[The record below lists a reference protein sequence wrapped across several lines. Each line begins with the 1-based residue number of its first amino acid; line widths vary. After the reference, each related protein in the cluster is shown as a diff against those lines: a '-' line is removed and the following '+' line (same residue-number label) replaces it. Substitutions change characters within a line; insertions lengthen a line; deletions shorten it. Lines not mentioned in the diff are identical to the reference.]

1 MVSGVTAPGAEVFGR
16 HEFTDDNVRSLE
28 TVAVFGWPWAGKAI
42 VVGLAAWVLA
52 ENVRGVYSQREEDK
66 PDVRQFYPSL

>member
-1 MVSGVTAPGAEVFGR
+1 MVSGVTAPGAEVFGS

-42 VVGLAAWVLA
+42 VASVSA
-52 ENVRGVYSQREEDK
+52 
-66 PDVRQFYPSL
+66 